1 MDTNNEPLRR
11 LTELDR
17 LRPYMNLAELARR
30 TGHHRANIKRW
41 WDNNDDLLATAK
53 RRKFREKL
61 LEIMEE
67 SHSEIGRLLRGE
79 LEPPYDYKHLPLP
92 DEEKTDE

>member
-30 TGHHRANIKRW
+30 TGFHRANIKRW
-41 WDNNDDLLATAK
+41 WDNDDDLLATEK
-53 RRKFREKL
+53 RREFRKRL

-67 SHSEIGRLLRGE
+67 SHSELGRLLRGE
-79 LEPPYDYKHLPLP
+79 SSPPYEYNHLLLP
-92 DEEKTDE
+92 DEE